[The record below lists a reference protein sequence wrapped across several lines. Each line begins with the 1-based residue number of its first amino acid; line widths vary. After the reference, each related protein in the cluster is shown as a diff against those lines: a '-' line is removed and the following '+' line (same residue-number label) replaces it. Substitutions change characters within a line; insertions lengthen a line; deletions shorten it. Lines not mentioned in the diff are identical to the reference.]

1 MVLGRGFGLPL
12 LLALLTTGNVAAS
25 TRGCK
30 RTGGFFS
37 GSCDAGRFGGGSDGR
52 RLVGLTRTL
61 RGGGAAGE
69 SELQRSTSSPS
80 IASGA
85 AAALATSFVSRR
97 KTTAT
102 ATDFKSAAEP
112 VSLGGVVEEGDE
124 GEESAAVVVGSGQ
137 GSQLSGVTGVGEGVK
152 VRGGVVAGLITK
164 VFAIEKHELRKF
176 LTMSVMMFA
185 IIYVFTMTRDTK
197 DALVVTN
204 CGAEAIAFLKV
215 YAVLPAAALFMIGYN
230 WLSNHVGSRAL
241 FHMTITP
248 FFAFYALFAFVMY
261 PMRGVL
267 HHSAGAMGKD
277 EHVFSH
283 MINMGRFWMF
293 SLYYVVSELWGSA
306 GVPLLFW
313 TCANEVTP
321 MTQAKRF
328 YPLFAILGNLGP
340 IASGQTMAYVSR
352 NRPAGMDAE
361 MAFERTLKV
370 CIPNPP
376 CYC

>member
-1 MVLGRGFGLPL
+1 MVLRHGFGLPL
-12 LLALLTTGNVAAS
+12 LLLLLTTGNVAAS
-25 TRGCK
+25 STRGCK
-30 RTGGFFS
+30 RTAGRLLS
-37 GSCDAGRFGGGSDGR
+37 GSGGAGGVRGGGDGR
-52 RLVGLTRTL
+52 LLVGLTRIL
-61 RGGGAAGE
+61 RGGGVAGE
-69 SELQRSTSSPS
+69 SDLRLSTSTSSTTS
-80 IASGA
+80 EA
-85 AAALATSFVSRR
+85 ATTLATSFVSRR
-97 KTTAT
+97 KAT
-102 ATDFKSAAEP
+102 ASATELKNVAEP

-124 GEESAAVVVGSGQ
+124 GEEPAALVVGSGE
-137 GSQLSGVTGVGEGVK
+137 GSQLSGATRVGEGVK

-370 CIPNPP
+370 
-376 CYC
+376 